1 MLRVYFMRLYP
12 LFGTFTADHDRTK
25 RHVRYYAAPTFSMG
39 PPGPTGKSSYHI
51 YKKEFF

>member
-1 MLRVYFMRLYP
+1 MRLYP